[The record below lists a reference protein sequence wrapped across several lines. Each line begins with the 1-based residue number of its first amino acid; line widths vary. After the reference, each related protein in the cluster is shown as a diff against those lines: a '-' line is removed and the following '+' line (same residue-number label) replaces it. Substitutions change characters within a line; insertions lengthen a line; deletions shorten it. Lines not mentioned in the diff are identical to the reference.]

1 MKLSIELKTKDN
13 KKPEAGGRVITHK
26 RLDID
31 YQTSF
36 FFIFDRPFLKQFN
49 GIFVRMNIN

>member
-13 KKPEAGGRVITHK
+13 KKPEAGGKVITHK

-49 GIFVRMNIN
+49 GIFVRMNTN